1 MELQPRCA
9 ISLACICALMTIA
22 SSTTG
27 AQPVTRARSAQT
39 AARDSADA
47 MATFR
52 ENLAAIHSRDKARY
66 LKTYVHTERLR
77 RHSPTGME
85 SGYEGWSAITENAW
99 PDTLIVKEMRVAP
112 IAPGVVYGYYRYIG
126 VPSPGD
132 TLTGISTRVFV
143 RTPEGMRIT
152 VTASW
157 NDASPVPGARR
168 PPERDRR

>member
-1 MELQPRCA
+1 MPRYLRRA
-9 ISLACICALMTIA
+9 ISLASMCAL
-22 SSTTG
+22 TTVTSAG
-27 AQPVTRARSAQT
+27 AQPATPARTSQAT

-168 PPERDRR
+168 PPER